1 MGYTWIMRGR
11 MRGERGAMWCWVLGA
26 MALLTACTGTHGS
39 GPGGPAGSA
48 NAVSTAGAG
57 APACPDQS
65 GGVSGFVRSP
75 DLGAG
80 TQIVFGRV
88 AVSTSYLQM
97 PVPVTADGSWRY
109 WQKRGILIRAGTGP
123 VLVSVPP
130 SWRHRAAIT
139 WGANGIV
146 GSLMLTACR
155 QPPDVWDAYAG
166 GIYLRSITSCVPLVF
181 AIGAKSITV
190 RLSVAGRCS

>member
-1 MGYTWIMRGR
+1 
-11 MRGERGAMWCWVLGA
+11 MWCWVLGA

-39 GPGGPAGSA
+39 GPGGPASSA
-48 NAVSTAGAG
+48 SAVSTAGAG
-57 APACPDQS
+57 AGAGVGASAGAGASACPDQS

-75 DLGAG
+75 DLGTG

-97 PVPVTADGSWRY
+97 PVPVTGDGSWRY

-146 GSLMLTACR
+146 DSLALTACR
-155 QPPDVWDAYAG
+155 QPPDVWDGYAG

-181 AIGAKSITV
+181 AIGSKSVTV
-190 RLSVAGRCS
+190 RFSVAGRCS